1 MKVKFNVHKLHFV
14 PRLNITIGGIMK
26 STILS
31 KVIFFTFILF
41 LSVYSQNIEAV
52 KSLSIIDCPTSATM
66 ERGSFMGMLQAYG
79 EGGLLG
85 YLEVGL
91 TNRMM
96 FGISYGGKNMIGSG
110 NIDWNPAV
118 GVNIRYRVID
128 EAFAFPA
135 IAVGYDAQGHGAY
148 LDSLKRYV
156 EKSKGLY
163 VTASKSFNFLGT
175 LAFHTG
181 LNYSFE
187 REDNDKDLN
196 GFIGIEKSIND
207 ELSLFSEYDLG
218 MNDNTGR
225 SIGDGKGY
233 LNAALKWT
241 YQKKLQID
249 FVWKN
254 ILKNN
259 SLVKGST
266 REIRIS
272 YIEYF

>member
-1 MKVKFNVHKLHFV
+1 MKH
-14 PRLNITIGGIMK
+14 R
-26 STILS
+26 
-31 KVIFFTFILF
+31 TFMILF
-41 LSVYSQNIEAV
+41 LLSLFPLSVYSQNIEAL
-52 KSLSIIDCPTSATM
+52 KSISIIDCPTAATM
-66 ERGSFMGMLQAYG
+66 ERGSFMGILQAYG

-96 FGISYGGKNMIGSG
+96 FGISYGGKNIIGSG
-110 NIDWNPAV
+110 AIDWNPVV
-118 GVNIRYRVID
+118 GVNVRYRVID
-128 EAFAFPA
+128 EALAFPA
-135 IAVGYDAQGHGAY
+135 IAIGYDGQGHGAY

-163 VTASKSFNFLGT
+163 VTASKSFTFLGPW
-175 LAFHTG
+175 AVHG
-181 LNYSFE
+181 GINYSFE
-187 REDNDKDLN
+187 RADNDKDLN
-196 GFIGIEKSIND
+196 GFIGLEKSLND
-207 ELSLFSEYDLG
+207 ELSIFAEYDLG

-233 LNAALKWT
+233 LNAAVKWT
-241 YQKKLQID
+241 FQKKLQID
-249 FVWKN
+249 FLWKN

-259 SLVKGST
+259 SMIKGSS